1 MAQAIK
7 IGGIDNN
14 ATLGRWVTT
23 GTVATETITIENPFN
38 STNIIVDTNVINT
51 ANEVVPIIKMNVTTN
66 NIVLY
71 FDKLDSGVQIKTI
84 KCKVFMDR

>member
-14 ATLGRWVTT
+14 AILGRWVTT
-23 GTVATETITIENPFN
+23 GTVTTETITMENPFN

-51 ANEVVPIIKMNVTTN
+51 ANEIVPIIKMNVTTN

-84 KCKVFMDR
+84 KCRVFMDR